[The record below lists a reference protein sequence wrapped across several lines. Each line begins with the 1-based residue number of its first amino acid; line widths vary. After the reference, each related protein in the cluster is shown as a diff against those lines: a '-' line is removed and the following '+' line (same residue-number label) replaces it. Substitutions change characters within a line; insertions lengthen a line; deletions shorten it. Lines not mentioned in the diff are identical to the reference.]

1 MDAAIMVTVV
11 MATME
16 TTTMDITAMDGT
28 IMEMDME
35 TILIME
41 ITTESKRQLIHTLGT
56 MEEA

>member
-1 MDAAIMVTVV
+1 

-16 TTTMDITAMDGT
+16 TTTMDITAMGGT

-41 ITTESKRQLIHTLGT
+41 ITTESKLRLIHTLGT

>member
-1 MDAAIMVTVV
+1 

-16 TTTMDITAMDGT
+16 TTAMDITAMGGT
-28 IMEMDME
+28 IMDMDMDME

-41 ITTESKRQLIHTLGT
+41 ITTESKLRLIHTLGT